1 MRLDCPLGH
10 LMKCRSLGVSD
21 DNRTDASIDGTI
33 DHLSDWLD
41 QLVPEADVA
50 AKQDID
56 VLEILF
62 ADLFESLDPGRGG
75 HTIESRNGLKVGKYG
90 WIRIH

>member
-1 MRLDCPLGH
+1 MRLDCPLRH

-21 DNRTDASIDGTI
+21 DNCADASIDGTI

-62 ADLFESLDPGRGG
+62 ADLFESLDPGCGG
-75 HTIESRNGLKVGKYG
+75 HTI
-90 WIRIH
+90 

>member
-1 MRLDCPLGH
+1 MRLECPLRH

-41 QLVPEADVA
+41 QIVPKTDVT
-50 AKQDID
+50 AKHDVD
-56 VLEILF
+56 VLENRRTQGVVDTPL
-62 ADLFESLDPGRGG
+62 
-75 HTIESRNGLKVGKYG
+75 SRAPAS
-90 WIRIH
+90 R